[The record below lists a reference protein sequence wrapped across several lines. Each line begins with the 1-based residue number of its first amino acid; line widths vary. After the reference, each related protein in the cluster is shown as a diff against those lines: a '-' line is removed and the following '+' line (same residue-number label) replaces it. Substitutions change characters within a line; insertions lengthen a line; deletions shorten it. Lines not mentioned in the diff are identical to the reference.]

1 MSKGEA
7 NARQRIM
14 SAIQNTPSA
23 NGAATPAS
31 NTSPV
36 ATPAEVT
43 SIANDWIKDAQRT
56 KNDGTTQTDNRK
68 LAQQLQD
75 LAATDKLFAKQIAA
89 ALTSQLG
96 AFDVSNQALAWHLKP
111 SAQTSDPN
119 SPLKPTNASGEN
131 PDAPKRSSKEQA
143 AIDRGTTNGRLE
155 AAKEWGGEVVD
166 GVFGTV
172 KTAGQLGVVGLNEVP
187 IIGYLVPD
195 GFAEDQAEDLDRK
208 LQSLKDT
215 IKSLPELP
223 QAVTDKYDAEM
234 ALAQELENAYDA
246 GQADISV
253 LEEVA
258 KIRAKADAELAI
270 LLAELAPGVGL
281 AGKAAR
287 LLAKIND
294 GFPGGI
300 KGAIDASK
308 DASNALAE
316 EVRRFANDEI
326 GSIPL
331 SKAALDEK
339 RRVTSIR
346 THAPKVLNDVVGP
359 PPVGMNNP
367 HAHHILPLKGLGEA
381 QQKLVVEGRAILEKF
396 GIDPDLGIENLV
408 WAPNGNGVHKKAS
421 VEALVQDL
429 RNADIDPFA
438 TKSKVADI
446 LKDHGAR
453 AAAR

>member
-287 LLAKIND
+287 LLAKIN
-294 GFPGGI
+294 
-300 KGAIDASK
+300 
-308 DASNALAE
+308 
-316 EVRRFANDEI
+316 EI